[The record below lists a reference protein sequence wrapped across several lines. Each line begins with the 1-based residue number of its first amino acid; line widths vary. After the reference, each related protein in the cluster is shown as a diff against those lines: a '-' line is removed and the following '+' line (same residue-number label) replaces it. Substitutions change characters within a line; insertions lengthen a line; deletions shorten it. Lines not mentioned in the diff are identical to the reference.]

1 MKKLYSV
8 ILGLFVMLNFSYA
21 QDAAAKKV
29 LDGVSAKVK
38 SLKGITANFSI
49 QSTTSKGKANGTKSG
64 NISIKGQKY
73 FLKQGKTEIISDGKT
88 VWNYDGAKTVTV
100 SSAED
105 NTNTLSPQNLL
116 SNFYD
121 KDFTYKLVSSAGSAY
136 EIEMAPT
143 DKRKNFE
150 KVTVYVDKAQ
160 NLITKATIVDKA
172 KNSIKFSLSNV
183 KANVAINDNTF
194 VFNKAKYPKDV
205 EVID

>member
-1 MKKLYSV
+1 MKKVYSIV
-8 ILGLFVMLNFSYA
+8 IALVAFLNFSYA
-21 QDAAAKKV
+21 QDPAAKKV

-38 SLKGITANFSI
+38 GMKGVTANFSI
-49 QSTTSKGKANGTKSG
+49 QSVTSKGKSNGIKSG
-64 NISIKGQKY
+64 SISIKGQKY

-100 SSAED
+100 SAADD

-121 KDFTYKLVSSAGSAY
+121 KDFTYKLVSSAGTSY
-136 EIEMAPT
+136 TIDMYPT

-150 KVTVYVDKAQ
+150 KVTVFVDKAQ
-160 NLITKATIVDKA
+160 NLITKARILDKA
-172 KNSIKFSLSNV
+172 KNTIQFSLSNL
-183 KANVAINDNTF
+183 KTNASISDNTF
-194 VFNKAKYPKDV
+194 VFNKARYPKDI

>member
-8 ILGLFVMLNFSYA
+8 ILALFAFGVVTNA
-21 QDAAAKKV
+21 QDPAAKKV
-29 LDGVSAKVK
+29 LDAVSAKVK
-38 SLKGITANFSI
+38 GLKGITANFTI
-49 QSTTSKGKANGTKSG
+49 QTTTSKGKAAGSKTG
-64 NISIKGQKY
+64 NITIKGQKY
-73 FLKQGKTEIISDGKT
+73 LLKQGKTEIISDGKT
-88 VWNYDGAKTVTV
+88 VWNYDGAKTITV

-121 KDFTYKLVSSAGSAY
+121 KDFTYKLVSSAGNFY
-136 EIEMAPT
+136 EIEMTPT

-150 KVTVYVDKAQ
+150 KVTVYVDKTQ
-160 NLITKATIVDKA
+160 NMITKAKITDKA
-172 KNSIKFSLSNV
+172 KNVILFTLSNL
-183 KANVAINDNTF
+183 KTNVAVNDNTF

>member
-1 MKKLYSV
+1 MKKLYSL
-8 ILGLFVMLNFSYA
+8 ILAVLAITTISYG
-21 QDAAAKKV
+21 QDANAKKI
-29 LDGVSAKVK
+29 LDAVSGKVK
-38 SLKGITANFSI
+38 GLKGITASFSI
-49 QSTTSKGKANGTKSG
+49 QSTTSKGKSNGTKSG
-64 NISIKGQKY
+64 SISIKGQKY
-73 FLKQGKTEIISDGKT
+73 LLKQGKTEIISDGKT
-88 VWNYDGAKTVTV
+88 VWNYDGAKTITV
-100 SSAED
+100 SSADD

-121 KDFTYKLVSSAGSAY
+121 KDFTYKLVSSAGSY
-136 EIEMAPT
+136 HEIEMTPT

-172 KNSIKFSLSNV
+172 KNTIKFSLSNL
-183 KANVAINDNTF
+183 KTNVNISDNTF

>member
-8 ILGLFVMLNFSYA
+8 ILGVLVMMNFTYA
-21 QDAAAKKV
+21 QDAAAKKI

-38 SLKGITANFSI
+38 GLKGITANFSI
-49 QSTTSKGKANGTKSG
+49 QSTTNKGKSNGAKAG

-88 VWNYDGAKTVTV
+88 VWNYDGAKTVTI

-121 KDFTYKLVSSAGSAY
+121 KDFTYKLVSSAGNFHQ
-136 EIEMAPT
+136 IEMTPT

-150 KVTVYVDKAQ
+150 KVTVYVDKTQ
-160 NLITKATIVDKA
+160 NMITKATIVDKA
-172 KNSIKFSLSNV
+172 KNTIKFTLSNLKTNAV
-183 KANVAINDNTF
+183 ISDKTF